1 MQKTSVR
8 IAAIAA
14 LCATPLISF
23 AQARGAAPSPASPM
37 PGSSPQAA
45 PPATTSSAGASATA
59 PKADTGASTNTT
71 ASEAAPTAPVAAGLT
86 VKDNTGVAIGQVTDV
101 KADASGKSMATVKMG
116 TKSFQVPAA
125 NLAVQNGAA
134 VINLT
139 KAQIDAQLPK
149 S

>member
-1 MQKTSVR
+1 MR

-14 LCATPLISF
+14 LCAAPVMAF
-23 AQARGAAPSPASPM
+23 AQVHGGAPGPASPM
-37 PGSSPQAA
+37 PGSSNPQSA
-45 PPATTSSAGASATA
+45 PAATT
-59 PKADTGASTNTT
+59 PRADTGSTANTT
-71 ASEAAPTAPVAAGLT
+71 AQESAPTAPVAAGLK
-86 VKDNTGVAIGQVTDV
+86 VKDNTGAEIGSIADV
-101 KADASGKSMATVKMG
+101 KADASGKSMATIKMG